1 VCVWVVCV
9 YNASPTLSHTHTHTL
24 LHTLSHTYTPY
35 TELLIKSVSPEN
47 TLRRP
52 RISVMVYGVDCDAI
66 IDQLTML
73 SQQTYKRVEV
83 VVGADVCV

>member
-1 VCVWVVCV
+1 
-9 YNASPTLSHTHTHTL
+9 
-24 LHTLSHTYTPY
+24 
-35 TELLIKSVSPEN
+35 
-47 TLRRP
+47 
-52 RISVMVYGVDCDAI
+52 MVYGVDCDAI